1 MGLNVIFLAYL
12 CILHTY
18 MCTNQKSLK
27 IENTKNMRKAFVH
40 FLWGTL
46 VLAFVVSGLAF
57 TAIWNGWIGYM
68 PPIEDLQN
76 PINRFATQIYSAD
89 GKVIGTWN
97 FNRENRVCI
106 PYSNLSPHL
115 VDALVATED
124 ARFYD
129 HSGVDFIALGRAIVK
144 RGLLGQ
150 TSAGGGSTITQQLA
164 KQLYSETAKSTLQRV
179 LQKPIEWVIAVK
191 LERNYTKEEIIALY
205 LNYFDFLHNAVGIKT
220 ASNTYFN
227 KEPKDLTV
235 EEAATLIGL
244 CKNPSL
250 FNPVRYPERCR
261 ERRNVVLDQMRKAGY
276 LTDSQYDEYAAKDLT
291 LDFHRTDHKDG
302 TAPYLREF
310 LRIYMTAERPDI
322 SKYPSW
328 NKRQYVLDSIAW
340 VTDPLYGWCNKNFK
354 KDGTPYNL
362 NADGLKVYTTIDSR
376 MQRYAEEAVYGHVA
390 RFLQPE
396 FTKENRRKSNAPF
409 TSQLTKKQVNQI
421 MERAVL
427 QSERYRVMKAN
438 GASDEEIHRAFHTPT
453 DMSVFTYHGDLDTT
467 MTPLDSIRYVKSFL
481 RAGFMSMDPKTGAV
495 KAYVGGLDYRHFMY
509 DMVTGG
515 RRQVGSTIKPFLYS
529 LAMENGFSPCDLAPN
544 VQRTY
549 MVAGQPWTPRNAS
562 HKRAGEMVT
571 LKWGLAQ
578 SSNWVSAYL
587 MSKLSPQQFVQLL
600 HDYGINNPDIHPSM
614 SLCLGP
620 CEVSVAEMVSAY
632 TTFANGGIRVAP
644 LFVSRIE
651 DNDGNVVATFQPR
664 MNEVISAES
673 ANKMLVELMGVVEG
687 GTAGRLRYKYNFTG
701 DIGGKTGT
709 TNRNS
714 DAWFMGFTPELVSG
728 CWVGGE
734 DRDIHFDSMRMGQGA
749 TMALPIW
756 AYFMKKV
763 YRDSSLPYDPNSKF
777 NLPEGFDPCAK
788 DADDMEYGIDEVYE

>member
-310 LRIYMTAERPDI
+310 LRIYMTAERPEI

-467 MTPLDSIRYVKSFL
+467 MTPIDSIRYVKSFL

>member
-46 VLAFVVSGLAF
+46 VLAFIVSVLAF

-310 LRIYMTAERPDI
+310 LRIYMTAERPEI

-651 DNDGNVVATFQPR
+651 DNDGNVFATFQPR

-673 ANKMLVELMGVVEG
+673 ANKMLVELMGVVDG

-763 YRDSSLPYDPNSKF
+763 YRDGSLPYDPNSKF